1 MDPPLTATSAHE
13 LNLMNLIFHRHE
25 GRKQQKS
32 EEEEEV
38 KRRGEED
45 SFCWFK
51 CAHVE
56 VILHRL
62 GGSLGNCTISRVD
75 HLNHSRVILA

>member
-1 MDPPLTATSAHE
+1 MDPLLTATSAHE

-25 GRKQQKS
+25 GRKQRKS
-32 EEEEEV
+32 EEEEEEV
-38 KRRGEED
+38 KRRVE
-45 SFCWFK
+45 
-51 CAHVE
+51 HVE

-75 HLNHSRVILA
+75 HLNHSRVILT